1 MTAMLPVGR
10 VLAAAC
16 LCLVL
21 LLLAPCVRSLRNGL
35 ALTPPMGWSS
45 WNTLRCDYTEKDLRE
60 IADAVVSSGLQ
71 AAGYRFINIDDCWE
85 AAERTSDGQLAADAA
100 KFANGLAA
108 FGSYLHSL
116 NLSFGLYTSSGPA
129 TCAGF
134 PGSWQHELVDA
145 KTFAS
150 WGVDYLKLDC
160 CYQFNVSDRA
170 RAFTA
175 MSRGLLQ
182 SGRSILFSC
191 DSDELILK
199 ENNEEWP
206 QDWGSSLCN
215 IARIVSSQEN
225 PHSLRLLHATTA
237 AVAHLPLCASL
248 VCGCPALGHLGQLAV
263 DH

>member
-1 MTAMLPVGR
+1 MSPAKRG
-10 VLAAAC
+10 LAGAV
-16 LCLVL
+16 CLVL
-21 LLLAPCVRSLRNGL
+21 LLLLASAPCVRSLHNGL

-60 IADAVVSSGLQ
+60 IADALVSSGLQ
-71 AAGYRFINIDDCWE
+71 AAGYGYVNIDDCWE
-85 AAERTSDGQLAADAA
+85 AAARGSDGQLAADAA
-100 KFANGLAA
+100 KFPQGLAA

-134 PGSWQHELVDA
+134 PGSWQHEAQDA
-145 KTFAS
+145 KTFAV

-170 RAFTA
+170 RAFSA

-199 ENNEEWP
+199 EDNLEWP

-215 IARIVSSQEN
+215 IARIVSS
-225 PHSLRLLHATTA
+225 PHTHTQRLQPATA
-237 AVAHLPLCASL
+237 AARAQLPLPPLCSAAA
-248 VCGCPALGHLGQLAV
+248 ALGHLGQLAV